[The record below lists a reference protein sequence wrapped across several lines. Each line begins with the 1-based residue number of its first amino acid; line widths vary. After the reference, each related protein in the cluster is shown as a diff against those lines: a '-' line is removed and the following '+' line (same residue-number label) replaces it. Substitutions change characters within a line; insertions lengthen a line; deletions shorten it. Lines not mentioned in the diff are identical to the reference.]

1 MIIGGKEFM
10 KLISKYKI
18 DRDENHAYTVEY
30 KGNTTI
36 LPGVTGIL
44 DIVGSKDKVNR
55 LMGWAKKNCLLKVA
69 EHIRAYSGKSLIVDE
84 IWIEAV
90 RKSAWKRD
98 KEMLKEAGD
107 LGTRV
112 HNAIDAFIKGE
123 EPLLDTDT
131 KQGYNNFQSWLKESG
146 IKLIQGDTY
155 IASLKMG
162 YGGAMDAL
170 GEKDGKLVLLDWKTS
185 NYLND
190 NYALQ
195 AAAYTMAFEETFE
208 QDIDKAFVVRFGK
221 DTAGDIEHKEV
232 NLLNTTKAF
241 KCALDLKEMM
251 EKSIWM

>member
-1 MIIGGKEFM
+1 M

-170 GEKDGKLVLLDWKTS
+170 GEKDGKLIAIDFKTS
-185 NYLND
+185 NSIHETYS
-190 NYALQ
+190 LQ
-195 AAAYTMAFEETFE
+195 VAAYVMGCEETFDI
-208 QDIDKAFVVRFGK
+208 DIDKAYVLRIGK
-221 DTAGDIEHKEV
+221 ETAGDIEPKEV
-232 NLLNTTKAF
+232 NLLNATKAF
-241 KCALDLKEMM
+241 KSALELKNNMGYELWG
-251 EKSIWM
+251 K